1 MLFIVIF
8 CVFNMVFLFEHD
20 LKLYLIVT
28 VIEHLKT
35 IENTR
40 TNLFISSCS
49 ISNIYQIYISVC
61 VYIYILV
68 YIYIYV
74 ILFMHMCVFG
84 HLNKKGNIVG
94 ASVPTLKNVI
104 INLEV
109 IIFIQNKFTTFH
121 VLTYQV
127 CFSE

>member
-1 MLFIVIF
+1 MLFIAIF

-35 IENTR
+35 IENTL

-61 VYIYILV
+61 IYIYTC
-68 YIYIYV
+68 IYIYV

-84 HLNKKGNIVG
+84 HLN
-94 ASVPTLKNVI
+94 
-104 INLEV
+104 
-109 IIFIQNKFTTFH
+109 
-121 VLTYQV
+121 
-127 CFSE
+127 